1 LKYVH
6 TSFSMPDT
14 KMNTS
19 CQVFTTYGWTVCL
32 WILVIAFQYGYH
44 ISVLNQIQEV
54 LTCKST
60 SPNGPL
66 SNLPTCIAMSDFI
79 FSVVT
84 SVFTVGGLAGS
95 LVANLIM
102 DRWGRKGATSISAS
116 LISAGAGLM
125 GVSASVGFLS
135 FGRFLVGVGSGIG
148 LCVGPIFLSEIAP
161 PSISGNVGVLTQL
174 GIVLG
179 IMITQGLGLR
189 LATPTQWRT
198 VLYFS
203 SALSAVQLLA
213 SMFVVESPV
222 WLAKWG
228 RMDEKQAVASKLWVT
243 GATSSFPTEEID
255 DSDPLLDQL
264 EARQEIHSSAITVPQ
279 LFAAR
284 ELRKPL
290 TIICL
295 AMAAQQLSGINAV
308 LYYSNTILSKSLPEL
323 GPYVSLGITVVNA
336 LMTFPPI
343 ILIERTGRRRLL
355 AISTVGALAS
365 LFALGFGLNTG
376 KATLSS
382 VAILTFVM
390 SFAVGLGPIPFVMIP
405 EVSPAHA
412 VSSLSSVA
420 LSLNWIVNF
429 LVGLAFLPLRKLLSG
444 GELAK
449 QGRVFYVF
457 GTVLFLSMFMLST
470 MYRGRS

>member
-1 LKYVH
+1 
-6 TSFSMPDT
+6 MPTT
-14 KMNTS
+14 KSNMGS
-19 CQVFTTYGWTVCL
+19 QAFTAYGWAVCL

-54 LTCKST
+54 LTCKTT
-60 SPNGPL
+60 SPNEPP
-66 SNLPTCIAMSDFI
+66 SKFPTCIPMSDFT

-84 SVFTVGGLAGS
+84 SIFTVGGLAGS
-95 LVANLIM
+95 LGANLVM
-102 DRWGRKGATSISAS
+102 DRWGRKGATTISAS
-116 LISAGAGLM
+116 LIAAGAGLM
-125 GVSASVGFLS
+125 GVSVSVGLLG

-179 IMITQGLGLR
+179 IMITQALGLR
-189 LATPTQWRT
+189 LATPTQWRM
-198 VLYFS
+198 VLFFS
-203 SALSAVQLLA
+203 FALSAVQLLA

-222 WLAKWG
+222 WLGNWG
-228 RMDEKQAVASKLWVT
+228 RLDQKKAVTSKLWIT
-243 GATSSFPTEEID
+243 GAAPRLATQSAE
-255 DSDPLLDQL
+255 DSDPLLDEL
-264 EARQEIHSSAITVPQ
+264 EARREETHGVAITVPQ

-290 TIICL
+290 AIVCL
-295 AMAAQQLSGINAV
+295 AMASQQLSGINAV
-308 LYYSNTILSKSLPEL
+308 LYYSNAILSKSLPEL

-343 ILIERTGRRRLL
+343 ILIERLGRRRLL
-355 AISTVGALAS
+355 AISTGGALVS
-365 LFALGFGLNTG
+365 LYAVGFGLNTG

-382 VAILTFVM
+382 IAILTFVM

-412 VSSLSSVA
+412 VSALSSVA

-429 LVGLAFLPLRKLLSG
+429 LVGLVFLPLRKFLSG
-444 GELAK
+444 GEVEK

-457 GTVLFLSMFMLST
+457 GTALFLSMFMLST
-470 MYRGRS
+470 MYHGRS